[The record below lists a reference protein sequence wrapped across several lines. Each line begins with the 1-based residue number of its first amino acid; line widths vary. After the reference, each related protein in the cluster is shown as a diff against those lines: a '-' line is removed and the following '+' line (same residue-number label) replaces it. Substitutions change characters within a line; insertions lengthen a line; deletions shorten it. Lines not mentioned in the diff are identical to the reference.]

1 MAKAATIAEKIAE
14 NIIEGGPFL
23 PLKDASA
30 APDAGYAVQL
40 EMAPMAAEGKG
51 GVGGRK
57 IAWNTAALMEKFGM
71 EAPGAAFVF
80 KDDIC
85 IGDANLKLSD
95 YRNFMMEPEFAAILA
110 VDLAPRAGGWD
121 RESAADAVSHFTVAF
136 ELLDRRDG
144 PAEHAASIIANN
156 IFNAGLCYDPGA
168 GIKPR
173 DLDPSALTTVVEHDG
188 EEILNAKGAAP
199 MHPLDSVAFLANH
212 FNAHGITPRA
222 GEILL
227 CGAHMPLY
235 PMDHPGKLK
244 MTVEGVGEISYKMG

>member
-1 MAKAATIAEKIAE
+1 MASIAKQIAEDILDNE
-14 NIIEGGPFL
+14 PFRSL
-23 PLKDASA
+23 DDPTA
-30 APDAGYAVQL
+30 APEAGYAVQF
-40 EMAPMAAEGKG
+40 EMAPIVAAAKG

-57 IAWNTAALMEKFGM
+57 IAWNLPALMEKFGM
-71 EAPGAAFVF
+71 KQPGAAHVF

-85 IGDANLKLSD
+85 IGDANLKLGD
-95 YRNFMMEPEFAAILA
+95 YRSFMMEPEFAAILA

-156 IFNAGLCYDPGA
+156 IFNAGLCYDPEA
-168 GIKPR
+168 AIKPR
-173 DLDPSALTTVVEHDG
+173 DLDPSKLTTIVEHDDD
-188 EEILNAKGAAP
+188 EILNKTGAAP
-199 MHPLDSVAFLANH
+199 QHPLDAVAFLANH
-212 FNAHGITPRA
+212 FNAHGVTPKA

-235 PMDHPGKLK
+235 PMDHPGRLTMKI
-244 MTVEGVGEISYKMG
+244 EGVGQISFKIS

>member
-1 MAKAATIAEKIAE
+1 MASFAAEIAEDILE
-14 NIIEGGPFL
+14 NRTFRSLE
-23 PLKDASA
+23 DASA
-30 APDAGYAVQL
+30 APEAGYAVQFD
-40 EMAPMAAEGKG
+40 MAPIVAEAKG

-57 IAWNTAALMEKFGM
+57 IAWNTPALMEKFGM
-71 EAPGAAFVF
+71 AEPGAAFVF

-85 IGDANLKLSD
+85 IGDANLKLTD
-95 YRNFMMEPEFAAILA
+95 YHNFMMEPEFAAILA

-144 PAEHAASIIANN
+144 PAAHAASIIANN
-156 IFNAGLCYDPGA
+156 IFNAGLCYDPEG

-173 DLDPSALTTVVEHDG
+173 DLDPAALTTIVEHDG
-188 EEILNAKGAAP
+188 EEILNKEGAAP

-212 FNAHGITPRA
+212 FNAHGVTPKA

-235 PMDHPGKLK
+235 PMDHSGKLT
-244 MTVEGVGEISYKMG
+244 MRVEGVGEISYKMG